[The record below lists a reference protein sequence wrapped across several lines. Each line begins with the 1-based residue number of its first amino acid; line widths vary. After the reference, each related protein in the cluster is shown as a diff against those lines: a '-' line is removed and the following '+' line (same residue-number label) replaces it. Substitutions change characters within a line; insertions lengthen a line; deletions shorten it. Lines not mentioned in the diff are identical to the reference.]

1 MPTTP
6 TSKKDLKH
14 KLRWLFKIYDING
27 DGLVEKFELQ
37 NVIDSFYTLLGE
49 TEDKMTLKV
58 QAVIHSNEIFEKL
71 NIDKTMFITIDQFT
85 DSCLEDYKLLNLL
98 APSYKWK
105 LPKA

>member
-71 NIDKTMFITIDQFT
+71 NIDKTMFITIESLVKIAALGYETFIICM
-85 DSCLEDYKLLNLL
+85 SRKC
-98 APSYKWK
+98 
-105 LPKA
+105 